1 MRSFEKEDLVM
12 YRIPRMSCKLA
23 DSWEGPYKVLD
34 RKGVVNYKIGK
45 VGAESH
51 SKVVHINCL
60 KAYKER
66 AEVLRLDL
74 VLEGERNVLKGGCS
88 LTYQGI
94 QRGLR

>member
-1 MRSFEKEDLVM
+1 M
-12 YRIPRMSCKLA
+12 
-23 DSWEGPYKVLD
+23 
-34 RKGVVNYKIGK
+34 
-45 VGAESH
+45 
-51 SKVVHINCL
+51 VHINCL